1 LPDYQIAQF
10 EMTELELQ
18 HLRREKWHIDGEP
31 IRTLEEAREFVDSV
45 GMALLYPLRPMQLL
59 PTFTGAIAGSDRN
72 LPERKNAASDP
83 RALQSEE
90 LVARM
95 VRDKS
100 LFEAKLGN
108 ETLLLS
114 PTIFP
119 YYYALAS
126 DRNPRQP
133 IRSRASGKG
142 SPLTEHAFR
151 KLEER
156 GPLTQKQLQELLGGA
171 VSETAVERVLHELWA
186 ALKIARIDHHPKN
199 GDTWDV
205 FYRWAPH
212 EVEQGVRL
220 SDAEALSALISKYLD
235 GVVAATQEEIESL
248 FSSITTRTRISEVIR
263 ALLAAREFVYTPSET
278 RTLITVA
285 HSSAQSEAPRA
296 QADRAASSFTRR
308 RRNG

>member
-1 LPDYQIAQF
+1 
-10 EMTELELQ
+10 MTELELQ

-31 IRTLEEAREFVDSV
+31 IRTIEQAREFVDSV
-45 GMALLYPLRPMQLL
+45 GMALSYPLRPMPLL
-59 PTFTGAIAGSDRN
+59 PTFIGAIAGSDRN
-72 LPERKNAASDP
+72 LPEPKSALSDP
-83 RALQSEE
+83 RVLQSEE

-95 VRDKS
+95 LRDKS
-100 LFEAKLGN
+100 LYEAKLGN

-114 PTIFP
+114 STIFP

-133 IRSRASGKG
+133 IRSRTSGKG

-171 VSETAVERVLHELWA
+171 VSETAVERALHELWA
-186 ALKIARIDHHPKN
+186 ALKIIPIDHDPKN
-199 GDTWDV
+199 GDTWDAC
-205 FYRWAPH
+205 YRWAPH

-235 GVVAATQEEIESL
+235 GVVAATQDEIENL

-285 HSSAQSEAPRA
+285 HSSAHSEAPRA
-296 QADRAASSFTRR
+296 KADRDAAPSFTRR